1 MNMAGREEQLLAI
14 RIGETLARAAD
25 AERHYVTII
34 EASNSEQ
41 LEDPDN
47 DEFHDAAELL
57 AHRVRTAFRECQMLA
72 ERLHMPDFAKDIR
85 KKLKSYG
92 GDAKLT
98 STRYNSAAG
107 EQYCPAV
114 ADAWSFYESMA
125 AVALGGAVTGLSVLE
140 TILRNTAKIIEQAK
154 ITPDRETQVRDAVF
168 EILKLAFLDARKEA
182 AIAKS
187 FKTYKPDIGV
197 PALFAAVE
205 YKYLRTK
212 EDMKNHLDQV
222 FADMRGYGGH
232 PDWRNF
238 YAVLYQQGAFYT
250 QEDVAEIFRESG
262 VSSNWIPIV
271 LNGPGE

>member
-1 MNMAGREEQLLAI
+1 MAGREEQLLAI

-72 ERLHMPDFAKDIR
+72 ERLHMPDFAKGIR

-92 GDAKLT
+92 GDANLT

-114 ADAWSFYESMA
+114 ADAWGFYESMA

-154 ITPDRETQVRDAVF
+154 SHRTGR
-168 EILKLAFLDARKEA
+168 LK
-182 AIAKS
+182 
-187 FKTYKPDIGV
+187 
-197 PALFAAVE
+197 FA
-205 YKYLRTK
+205 
-212 EDMKNHLDQV
+212 
-222 FADMRGYGGH
+222 MRYS
-232 PDWRNF
+232 R
-238 YAVLYQQGAFYT
+238 
-250 QEDVAEIFRESG
+250 S
-262 VSSNWIPIV
+262 
-271 LNGPGE
+271 